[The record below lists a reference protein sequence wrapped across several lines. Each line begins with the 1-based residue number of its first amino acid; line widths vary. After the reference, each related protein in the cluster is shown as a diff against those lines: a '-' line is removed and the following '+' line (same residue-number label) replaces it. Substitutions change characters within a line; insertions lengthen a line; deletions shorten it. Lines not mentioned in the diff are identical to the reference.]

1 MNAITSFFDRLVFA
15 ATCVVGWAIFPML
28 IAVGF
33 AALLSYA
40 LLAEFLSPEEAPA
53 IELERPAA

>member
-1 MNAITSFFDRLVFA
+1 MNAVTTFLDRLVFA

-28 IAVGF
+28 IAVGI

-40 LLAEFLSPEEAPA
+40 LLAECFSSEEARTFDLTP
-53 IELERPAA
+53 P

>member
-1 MNAITSFFDRLVFA
+1 MNAITTFLDRLVFA

-28 IAVGF
+28 IAVGI

-40 LLAEFLSPEEAPA
+40 LLAEVFSPEEARTFDLNP
-53 IELERPAA
+53 P